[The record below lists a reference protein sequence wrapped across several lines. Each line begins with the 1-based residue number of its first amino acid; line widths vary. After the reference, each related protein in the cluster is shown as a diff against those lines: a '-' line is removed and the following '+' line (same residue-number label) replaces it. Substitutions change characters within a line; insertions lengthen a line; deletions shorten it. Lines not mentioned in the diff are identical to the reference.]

1 MSDLFSNIFGNA
13 FQPANVS
20 TSITPRQPFDSNST
34 QHSVNQSVASNQR
47 SNSLPAIM
55 KQLYSP
61 SSGFSMG
68 PANMAQAAGPL
79 SQSYAQNNS
88 IRAMQPL
95 SDYSQNAQM
104 LLGGQQARENEGLG
118 LASLYGNMQ
127 DVGFSQGMNNAQ
139 NGLGLLQALGIF
151 GQ

>member
-13 FQPANVS
+13 FQPSNVQ
-20 TSITPRQPFDSNST
+20 TSINPRQPFTPQMT
-34 QHSVNQSVASNQR
+34 QQYTNQQVASNQR
-47 SNSLPAIM
+47 TNSLPAIM

-68 PANMAQAAGPL
+68 PANLAQAAGPL
-79 SQSYAQNNS
+79 SQSYAQNNQ

-95 SDYSQNAQM
+95 SDASQNAQM

-118 LASLYGNMQ
+118 LANLYGNMQ
-127 DVGFSQGMNNAQ
+127 DVGFNQNMNTAQ
-139 NGLGLLQALGIF
+139 NGLGFLQALGIF
-151 GQ
+151 G